1 MFLSPGHP
9 ARPHRFFPLNPIVWT
24 PVRGL
29 SSFSPEHD
37 GSASRS
43 CRRKKDGRRRTRTC
57 ARAYEW
63 IHHIHHCPRSTVF
76 GAWSMYI
83 SVYIYIVTYERAIG
97 TDGRAINAC
106 SIAKQ
111 FDERNLLRRFLRRD
125 RSGKYFYRSIFM
137 WTWFHSR
144 TICFSKSMTLTH
156 ICICVLRSNRHFF
169 KEKDANLAYK
179 VVLDVRFDNELAN
192 HEF

>member
-9 ARPHRFFPLNPIVWT
+9 ARPHRFLPLNPIVWT

-29 SSFSPEHD
+29 SNFSPEHD

-63 IHHIHHCPRSTVF
+63 IHHIHHCPRSQHRIWCV
-76 GAWSMYI
+76 I
-83 SVYIYIVTYERAIG
+83 HVYIRVHLHCNVRDVRIWATG
-97 TDGRAINAC
+97 TDAASCAEIY
-106 SIAKQ
+106 
-111 FDERNLLRRFLRRD
+111 L
-125 RSGKYFYRSIFM
+125 GKYFYRSIFT

-144 TICFSKSMTLTH
+144 TICFSKSITVTH
-156 ICICVLRSNRHFF
+156 ICICVLLPPFRNIRCFSFI
-169 KEKDANLAYK
+169 KLMY
-179 VVLDVRFDNELAN
+179 LDTF
-192 HEF
+192 